1 MSIISI
7 VPRAASSSQNSA
19 FRIPQHSSELR
30 PPRAIVYMG
39 YIHQHVS
46 GLEMKTEPFL
56 KLNNMTHIPL
66 VIRARQH
73 CMSRYLWISSV
84 HSREDESKR
93 QIAS

>member
-19 FRIPQHSSELR
+19 FRIPRHSSELR

-46 GLEMKTEPFL
+46 GLEMKTAIF
-56 KLNNMTHIPL
+56 KVQQYDTHSTSHQGKTALHVTLPL
-66 VIRARQH
+66 DLQCTLTRG
-73 CMSRYLWISSV
+73 
-84 HSREDESKR
+84 
-93 QIAS
+93 